1 MDSNSNLEPIWGFFL
16 ELFSSRGSADRSPA
30 ELLQSSDRPTRVFE
44 GGPSG
49 HPKAFVAQVF
59 HLDFHCSS
67 FTTSSTASRN
77 NHGGAF
83 CGFRVAPES
92 TAVMD
97 LSHFFQCAK

>member
-59 HLDFHCSS
+59 HLDRLPLLFLHDLVHSLEKQSRRRFLRVPRGTRIYSS
-67 FTTSSTASRN
+67 DGS
-77 NHGGAF
+77 
-83 CGFRVAPES
+83 ES
-92 TAVMD
+92 FLPV
-97 LSHFFQCAK
+97 C